1 MATFRIYYPQWAISI
16 EISNH
21 LMCLSIAENFK
32 ETNEFKL
39 HKKIDKSA
47 KKDD

>member
-1 MATFRIYYPQWAISI
+1 V

-39 HKKIDKSA
+39 HKKLEKLNYT
-47 KKDD
+47 KEDDEER